1 MTIMK
6 NKFYAM
12 IAALVAQPSRLRIPA
27 ASGGE
32 DRELRELRAA
42 GRRSNPLAR
51 TPALRSGCAPTLSLV
66 IAILAPAAGGLLTGC
81 SPGGN
86 PNPETSSVTASNVT
100 LTAAQRQNLQLYT
113 VAPSKFRKEI
123 EAAGVVDFDQDQATS
138 VLAPFGGPVTRL
150 LVSLGDRVKAGDP
163 LATVASPDFATA
175 ISTYRK
181 ALATA
186 QTDRKLADQDK
197 DLVQHRGVSQR
208 EAEQAQTDAVNAEAD
223 RDAALQALVALNLD
237 PQTIKD
243 LQAGQPVSHPEGM
256 IRSPIA
262 GTVVEKMITP
272 GQLLQAGTTP
282 CFTVAD
288 LSRVWVMAQIFGSDL
303 ASVRVGDPV
312 EVVTGIGTNVFS
324 GTVDNVS
331 AEVNP
336 DTRSVMARV
345 VVENPGDALK
355 KQMYVRVRIQAR
367 EESTGLLVPDSAI
380 LRDDEN
386 LPFVYVAQ
394 PDGSFARRHVSLGYH
409 AGGRYEITSG
419 LNPGDQIVVEGGIFV
434 QFLQSQ

>member
-1 MTIMK
+1 M
-6 NKFYAM
+6 
-12 IAALVAQPSRLRIPA
+12 
-27 ASGGE
+27 
-32 DRELRELRAA
+32 
-42 GRRSNPLAR
+42 
-51 TPALRSGCAPTLSLV
+51 
-66 IAILAPAAGGLLTGC
+66 LTGC
-81 SPGGN
+81 SPSGN
-86 PNPETSSVTASNVT
+86 TNPETSSVMASNVT

-113 VAPSKFRKEI
+113 VAPSKFRKEV
-123 EAAGVVDFDQDQATS
+123 EASGVVDFDQDQATS

-150 LVSLGDRVKAGDP
+150 LVSLGDRVKAGEP
-163 LATVASPDFATA
+163 LALVASPDFAAA

-186 QTDRKLADQDK
+186 QTDRKLAEQDQ

-208 EAEQAQTDAVNAEAD
+208 EAEQAQTDAANAEAD

-243 LQAGQPVSHPEGM
+243 LQAGKPVPHPKGL

-262 GTVVEKMITP
+262 GTVVEKTVTP

-288 LSRVWVMAQIFGSDL
+288 VSRVWVMAQIFGSDL
-303 ASVRVGDPV
+303 ASVSVGDPV
-312 EVVTGIGTNVFS
+312 AVETGVGTNVLA
-324 GTVDNVS
+324 GTVDNLS

-336 DTRSVMARV
+336 DTRSVLARV
-345 VVENPGDALK
+345 VVENPGDVLK
-355 KQMYVRVRIQAR
+355 KQMYVRVRIRAR
-367 EESTGLLVPDSAI
+367 EESTGLLVPDSAV

-394 PDGSFARRHVSLGYH
+394 PDGSFARRHVTLGYRH
-409 AGGRYEITSG
+409 ADHYEIVSG
-419 LNPGDQIVVEGGIFV
+419 LNPGDQIVVAGGIFV
-434 QFLQSQ
+434 QFLQNQ

>member
-6 NKFYAM
+6 NKFYE
-12 IAALVAQPSRLRIPA
+12 AATSLVAQPSRLTVPA
-27 ASGGE
+27 ASCGGE
-32 DRELRELRAA
+32 QAFRQIRAA
-42 GRRSNPLAR
+42 GHRANPQAG
-51 TPALRSGCAPTLSLV
+51 TPAPQFCRLMAGPITA
-66 IAILAPAAGGLLTGC
+66 AISALAMSIVLTGC
-81 SPGGN
+81 SPSGN
-86 PNPETSSVTASNVT
+86 TNPETSSVTASNVT

-113 VAPSKFRKEI
+113 VAPSRFRKEI

-163 LATVASPDFATA
+163 LAMVASPDFATA

-197 DLVQHRGVSQR
+197 DLVQHHGVSQR
-208 EAEQAQTDAVNAEAD
+208 EAEQAQTDAANAEAD

-243 LQAGQPVSHPEGM
+243 LQAGKPVSHPEGM

-262 GTVVEKMITP
+262 GTVVEKTITP
-272 GQLLQAGTTP
+272 GQLLQAGSTP

-303 ASVRVGDPV
+303 ASVSAGDPV
-312 EVVTGIGTNVFS
+312 EMETGFGTNVLS
-324 GTVDNVS
+324 GTVDNIS

-336 DTRSVMARV
+336 DTRSVLARV
-345 VVENPGDALK
+345 VVENPGDVLK

-367 EESTGLLVPDSAI
+367 EESTGLLVPGSAV

-394 PDGSFARRHVSLGYH
+394 PDGSFARRHVALGYRH
-409 AGGRYEITSG
+409 GDHYEITSG

-434 QFLQSQ
+434 QFLQNQ